1 MEQRLRGGNAHRSQT
16 KNLDGGNAH
25 PAQVIERAAAPAGTQ
40 WRINLYRHDPA
51 HKAFLGWSPC
61 ANGSAHTPAKFGH
74 LIFGP

>member
-1 MEQRLRGGNAHRSQT
+1 MRIPLKSLSEQPPR
-16 KNLDGGNAH
+16 
-25 PAQVIERAAAPAGTQ
+25 PGTQ
-40 WRINLYRHDPA
+40 WRINLYRHDRA

>member
-1 MEQRLRGGNAHRSQT
+1 MRIPLKSLSEQSPR
-16 KNLDGGNAH
+16 
-25 PAQVIERAAAPAGTQ
+25 PGTQ

>member
-1 MEQRLRGGNAHRSQT
+1 MRIPLKSLSEQPPR
-16 KNLDGGNAH
+16 
-25 PAQVIERAAAPAGTQ
+25 PGTQ

-51 HKAFLGWSPC
+51 HTAFLGWSPC